1 MLLAL
6 YETKGRLERG
16 GTSASSFSIDLGAAD
31 PGLPAFLTPFAGP
44 IHSVPVNDD
53 LDLFYADSTLQH
65 NPESNIDASWEREE
79 ESEACDLTGEAGDS
93 ECA

>member
-6 YETKGRLERG
+6 YETKARLERG

-31 PGLPAFLTPFAGP
+31 LGLPAFLTPFAGP
-44 IHSVPVNDD
+44 IHTVPVNDD
-53 LDLFYADSTLQH
+53 PDLFDAESTLRRD
-65 NPESNIDASWEREE
+65 PEANIDASWETE
-79 ESEACDLTGEAGDS
+79 ESEECDLAGEAGDS